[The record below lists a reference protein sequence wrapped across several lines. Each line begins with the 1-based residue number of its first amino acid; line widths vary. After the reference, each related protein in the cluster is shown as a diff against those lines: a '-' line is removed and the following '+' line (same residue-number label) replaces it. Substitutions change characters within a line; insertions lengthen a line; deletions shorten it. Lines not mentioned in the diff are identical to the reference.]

1 MSLFKKMKSPLS
13 KDDLQEPKN
22 LDSLNLLT
30 MSEDYKFELKWWNR
44 MLFGKLI
51 LRNITYCIVQ
61 IEAILV
67 LANREIRLGDMLAK
81 TQVIKS

>member
-30 MSEDYKFELKWWNR
+30 MSEFL
-44 MLFGKLI
+44 GK
-51 LRNITYCIVQ
+51 RN
-61 IEAILV
+61 
-67 LANREIRLGDMLAK
+67 
-81 TQVIKS
+81 KSYRYYLLNSINP